1 MSRFRTVSQTASM
14 PAKERSADRGARI
27 GRRDL
32 GAIGADVRNARVGA
46 GLTLEEVGRAVGLS
60 EWQIGRIERARHE
73 AVTVIQLAKIGAV
86 VGLDV
91 RVRAYPG
98 PDPIRDAAQA
108 ALLARF
114 RARLHP
120 NLTFRPEVPLPIEN
134 DQRAWDGV
142 VGGLR
147 GPRDGLGFLPTE
159 AETRIHDVQAQFRR
173 IELKARDSGFEHVLV
188 VIADTPA
195 NRSAIQAA
203 RAALADRFP
212 VGARRALA
220 ALGRGDHPCGSSLIF
235 L

>member
-1 MSRFRTVSQTASM
+1 MWRLRTVGQTGSM

-32 GAIGADVRNARVGA
+32 GAIGADIRNARVGA

-60 EWQIGRIERARHE
+60 EWQIGRIERTRHE
-73 AVTVIQLAKIGAV
+73 AVTVIQLARIGAV

-91 RVRAYPG
+91 RIRAYPG

-108 ALLARF
+108 ALLSRF

-120 NLTFRPEVPLPIEN
+120 NLTFRTEVPLPIEN

-142 VGGLR
+142 VGGLHEAR
-147 GPRDGLGFLPTE
+147 GGLGFLPTE

-173 IELKARDSGFEHVLV
+173 IELKARDSGFEHVIV
-188 VIADTPA
+188 VIADTPS
-195 NRSAIQAA
+195 N
-203 RAALADRFP
+203 RAAIKAAAAILADRFP
-212 VGARRALA
+212 VTARRALA
-220 ALGRGDHPCGSSLIF
+220 ALGRAEHPGGSALVF